1 MVQLFILIILLTITD
16 WGGGKLKG
24 FAFLNKFAFFVF
36 IVNFL
41 VLMRACHVYSEAWSA
56 SLPSFAIDSFGIK
69 CYFFSNSSHVKE
81 MQHVDSIP
89 NNIIFTGFIY
99 ASSSS
104 SSSCPPGCKQNF
116 ILQYRKK
123 FYNKCIIVQV

>member
-1 MVQLFILIILLTITD
+1 MQLFILITLLTITD

-24 FAFLNKFAFFVF
+24 FALLSKFAFFVF

-41 VLMRACHVYSEAWSA
+41 VLMRACHVDSEARSA
-56 SLPSFAIDSFGIK
+56 SLASFAIDSFGIK

-89 NNIIFTGFIY
+89 NNIIFTGFTY
-99 ASSSS
+99 AS
-104 SSSCPPGCKQNF
+104 PTKQNL
-116 ILQYRKK
+116 IRQYRKK
-123 FYNKCIIVQV
+123 FYNQCLIVQV